1 MPDQFSSLSTSAD
14 PAMVVVTVAH
24 DGRRAGCLV
33 GFHSQCSIEPLRYAV
48 WLSKANHTYRV
59 ALPAD
64 WLGVH
69 FLTVGDHDLA
79 ERFGGETGDDTD
91 KFAGVAWHEGPHGV
105 PLLDR
110 CADRFVGRR
119 ITLLDDGGDHVCVV
133 VEPTAVESTG
143 RFAPLRLSGATDI
156 EPGHAADE

>member
-1 MPDQFSSLSTSAD
+1 MADPFSSLSTSVD

-59 ALPAD
+59 ALLAD

-69 FLTVGDHDLA
+69 FLTADDHDLA
-79 ERFGGETGDDTD
+79 ERFGGATGDDTD
-91 KFAGVAWHEGPHGV
+91 KFAGV
-105 PLLDR
+105 
-110 CADRFVGRR
+110 
-119 ITLLDDGGDHVCVV
+119 
-133 VEPTAVESTG
+133 
-143 RFAPLRLSGATDI
+143 
-156 EPGHAADE
+156 